1 MRSRKF
7 GGDRIFMKYRRNNQR
22 TNLVSIID
30 GSSGDD
36 EWVAKRGCLIRFQ
49 ILDATAC
56 NTPNSPVTF
65 IES

>member
-1 MRSRKF
+1 
-7 GGDRIFMKYRRNNQR
+7 MKYRNNQR

-49 ILDATAC
+49 ILDGTAC